1 MSRFKPTLFL
11 ALMTAGCTNLY
22 PEKSEDREREHE
34 FMEMHMKHIGK

>member
-1 MSRFKPTLFL
+1 MAIRLFL
-11 ALMTAGCTNLY
+11 AIFALMTAGCTNLY